1 MGFDPLPARILA
13 MLHDALVPQPLCVGA
28 GAAYL
33 LLRLRVSGRSCCFVH
48 NGASSRSCWAFV
60 HNGAHR
66 CLHGRW
72 GFSATH
78 FSSRNSGM
86 ICNRGGG
93 EKRKFT
99 SVSVDHNNI
108 SVHYNGNNQKLCCS
122 SITIQWITGQPD
134 IGTL

>member
-1 MGFDPLPARILA
+1 MLYSRCCLISYHYEISVSRIMYIPCKKRSEGQKRMNNYQYPLVIRPST
-13 MLHDALVPQPLCVGA
+13 
-28 GAAYL
+28 AYL
-33 LLRLRVSGRSCCFVH
+33 LLRLRVG
-48 NGASSRSCWAFV
+48 GKSCWDFV

-72 GFSATH
+72 GFRATH
-78 FSSRNSGM
+78 FSSINSGM
-86 ICNRGGG
+86 TCKLGGG

-122 SITIQWITGQPD
+122 SITI
-134 IGTL
+134 